1 MISVIMPTHR
11 KPPMLHLT
19 LLSVLSQ
26 DYDDFE
32 LIVVDASNDGY
43 FKDEFE
49 RLMKDDHLL
58 VWYSHKKKNVKILRP
73 EENRQL
79 PGAMKMYGFR
89 NSVQDN
95 GFCIFLDH
103 DDFLWSN
110 TLKNIHNAVFAY
122 PDCDMV
128 GMDYTSMVYIDG
140 NVFTNKKTYVGGEVC
155 GSTDTIYIDRF
166 YFKFSGQQDIYR
178 NTHPFKS
185 PLCPKIISKRALRDN
200 RFSFVEDTETMD
212 DCAFAIM
219 SHALKEVY
227 IYAVGYVYVGYYNS
241 NSTSG
246 RKVSECAKK
255 IMDNSNIYDSM
266 LSEMGYVKHRDVY
279 VP

>member
-11 KPPMLHLT
+11 KPPMLRLT

-73 EENRQL
+73 EENCQL

-103 DDFLWSN
+103 DDFLWGN
-110 TLKNIHNAVFAY
+110 TLKNIHNATY
-122 PDCDMV
+122 GHSDYDMV

-140 NVFTNKKTYVGGEVC
+140 NVFTNKETYVGGEVC

-178 NTHPFKS
+178 NKHPFKS
-185 PLCPKIISKRALRDN
+185 AMHPKIISKQALRDN
-200 RFSFVEDTETMD
+200 RFAFVEDTETMD

-227 IYAVGYVYVGYYNS
+227 IYAIGYVYVGYYNS

-246 RKVSECAKK
+246 RKVSERARK
-255 IMDNSNIYDSM
+255 IMDDSNIYGSM